1 MKRLDEMTDR
11 LLRAAA
17 AAPGPSAGGIPDPL
31 LSRIMRQWRENQEP
45 TTGMDFLLF
54 ARRVAG
60 YACSLS
66 LLVIALSLL
75 SQKRQTP
82 DAWSIAGTVAQVALD
97 R

>member
-1 MKRLDEMTDR
+1 MKRLDEMTDG

-17 AAPGPSAGGIPDPL
+17 AYPGPGVGEIPDPL
-31 LSRIMRQWRENQEP
+31 LSRIMRRWRESQEASS
-45 TTGMDFLLF
+45 GMDFLLF

-66 LLVIALSLL
+66 LLVIALSFL
-75 SQKRQTP
+75 SQQRQTP
-82 DAWSIAGTVAQVALD
+82 DAWSIAATVSQQALD